1 MTTPVCVDSSFVLKL
16 ALPEKHSPDAVE
28 HFSAWTAEG
37 RPVIAPSLL
46 AFEVTSVL
54 RGAML
59 RRGVDRATAIDS
71 LNDFLAIPIRLL
83 RSPDLHRRAFELAD
97 ELGLSAAYDAHY
109 LAVAEAHECEFWT
122 ADEKLYNAVKDKLS
136 WVKWIG
142 NAPSNGN
149 SGSDEQGR

>member
-1 MTTPVCVDSSFVLKL
+1 
-16 ALPEKHSPDAVE
+16 
-28 HFSAWTAEG
+28 
-37 RPVIAPSLL
+37 
-46 AFEVTSVL
+46 
-54 RGAML
+54 ML

-122 ADEKLYNAVKDKLS
+122 ADERLFNAVREGFPL
-136 WVKWIG
+136 IRLLG
-142 NAPSNGN
+142 LAAQTRAE
-149 SGSDEQGR
+149 DEPDEDG